1 MNQAVPPDKRNHSN
15 LLEIKNLKTFFFL
28 PEGIVKAVDDISFQ
42 VGSGESIGLV
52 GESGCGKS
60 VTALSILG
68 LIPSPPGRVVGG
80 EILFKGEDLRKLTPA
95 GFRRIRGNKVAMIF
109 QEPMTSLNPVYTLGK
124 QIAEVYTAHEGLSKK
139 EALAK
144 AEEMLAKLQI
154 PLPSRRIHEYPH
166 NLSGGMRQ
174 RVMIAMALSC
184 NPELILADEP
194 TTALD
199 VTIQAQILER
209 MMELQESL
217 RTSVILITHNLG
229 IVAEFARR
237 VIVMYAG
244 KIVEEA
250 PVIPLF
256 EDPLHPYTRGLLHS
270 LPKLGRKGREG
281 KQRLAEIPGM
291 VPALN
296 NLPEGCHFHPRCSRT
311 REICRKEEPG
321 LLPAQDG
328 HRVAC
333 WSITEG
339 WD

>member
-1 MNQAVPPDKRNHSN
+1 MLPSAKLKHHY

-28 PEGIVKAVDDISFQ
+28 PEGVVKAVDDISFYMD
-42 VGSGESIGLV
+42 SGECIGIV

-68 LIPSPPGRVVGG
+68 LIPFPPGRIVDG
-80 EILFKGEDLRKLTPA
+80 EILFQGENLRKLTPA
-95 GFRRIRGNKVAMIF
+95 GLRSIRGNKIAMIF

-124 QIAEVYTAHEGLSKK
+124 QIAEVYTAHEGLSNK
-139 EALAK
+139 EAMAR
-144 AEEMLAKLQI
+144 AEEMLDKLQI
-154 PLPSRRIHEYPH
+154 PLPSKRIHEYPH

-174 RVMIAMALSC
+174 RVMIAMALAC

-217 RTSVILITHNLG
+217 QTSVILITHNLG

-256 EDPLHPYTRGLLHS
+256 EEPLHPYTKGLLHS
-270 LPKLGRKGREG
+270 IPKLGRKAIEG

-291 VPALN
+291 VPSLN
-296 NLPEGCHFHPRCSRT
+296 NLPEGCHFHPRCSQARG
-311 REICRKEEPG
+311 ICRNEEPG
-321 LLPAQDG
+321 LLPIQAG
-328 HRVAC
+328 HQVAC
-333 WSITEG
+333 WAVMEG
-339 WD
+339 WE